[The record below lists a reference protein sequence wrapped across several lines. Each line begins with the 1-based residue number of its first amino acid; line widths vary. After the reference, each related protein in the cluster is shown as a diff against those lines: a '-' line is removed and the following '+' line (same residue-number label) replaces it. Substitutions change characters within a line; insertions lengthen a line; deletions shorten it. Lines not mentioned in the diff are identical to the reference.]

1 MPSQGQ
7 AHRTLGRASGP
18 RRALLRQLVTSL
30 IEHDSITTTYA
41 RAKETQPLIEKLIT
55 HAKDGTVTGR
65 KSIYGFV
72 FNPALSMKKLYDEL
86 AVRYNDRT
94 GGYTRL
100 LHLEPRDR
108 DAAPMAVL
116 ELLGGPKDL
125 RLYLT
130 AKAIAHAEV
139 SGKTK
144 LDRATALNM
153 RKIEA
158 NMQDGKQLLRE
169 KVELMKR
176 VYHSGRSSQ
185 DVLTDISENAKRRAD
200 DKAISKKIALRK

>member
-55 HAKDGTVTGR
+55 HAKDGTTSGR
-65 KSIYGFV
+65 KSVYGFV
-72 FNPALSMKKLYDEL
+72 FNPALSMKKLYDDL
-86 AVRYNDRT
+86 ALRYRGRT

-116 ELLGGPKDL
+116 EFVGGPKDL

-130 AKAIAHAEV
+130 AKAIARAEV
-139 SGKTK
+139 LGKTK
-144 LDRATALNM
+144 LDMATALNKRNIEEKM
-153 RKIEA
+153 QNGKELLGEKI
-158 NMQDGKQLLRE
+158 
-169 KVELMKR
+169 ELMKR

-185 DVLTDISENAKRRAD
+185 DALREISDNAKRRAD
-200 DKAISKKIALRK
+200 AEAFSKTIAKRK

>member
-30 IEHDSITTTYA
+30 IEHDSITTTFA

-55 HAKDGTVTGR
+55 HAKDGTVSGR
-65 KSIYGFV
+65 KHIYGFV
-72 FNPALSMKKLYDEL
+72 FNPELSMKKLYDEL
-86 AVRYNDRT
+86 AVRYKERT
-94 GGYTRL
+94 GGYTRM

-116 ELLGGPKDL
+116 ELLGGQKDL

-130 AKAIAHAEV
+130 AKAIARAEV
-139 SGKTK
+139 AGKTK
-144 LDRATALNM
+144 LDMATALNK

-158 NMQDGKQLLRE
+158 NMENGEQLLRE
-169 KVELMKR
+169 KVELMKQI
-176 VYHSGRSSQ
+176 YHSGRHSQ
-185 DVLTDISENAKRRAD
+185 DVLMDISENSKRTAD
-200 DKAISKKIALRK
+200 GNSIDK

>member
-55 HAKDGTVTGR
+55 HAKDRTVAGR
-65 KSIYGFV
+65 KYIYGLV
-72 FNPALSMKKLYDEL
+72 FNPALSMKKLYDDL
-86 AVRYNDRT
+86 AVRYKERT

-130 AKAIAHAEV
+130 AKAIARAEV
-139 SGKTK
+139 LGKTK
-144 LDRATALNM
+144 LDMATTLNK
-153 RKIEA
+153 RKIVA
-158 NMQDGKQLLRE
+158 NMENGEQLLRE

-176 VYHSGRSSQ
+176 IYHSGRSSQ
-185 DVLTDISENAKRRAD
+185 DVLMDISDDAKREAEE
-200 DKAISKKIALRK
+200 KSISK